1 MGPLF
6 AEGVDPEAC
15 WRTVMASGA
24 LGMWGFAAFR
34 VLDHG
39 RPIQPPGPRFGQTA
53 RFETCWMDLAKSE
66 DDLWSGLKSACRS
79 RIRKA
84 RKSGLEVRVEQDGA
98 YLPDF
103 WDMARDVFA
112 KSSRQPTF
120 TRVFLEQLQERLF
133 PAGELLVISAWSE
146 GRRVATLI
154 LPHDGRD
161 AMYWAGGARS
171 DSLAVAPNNLLHW
184 EAILECKRRGLARYD
199 FISTKAGPGRF
210 KKTFGPEI
218 GEVCTHWDA
227 CRPALLRY
235 AKDLYERRAR
245 KARRV

>member
-1 MGPLF
+1 MAIGLTVIHEKGDERALPGL
-6 AEGVDPEAC
+6 ELLSVPVD
-15 WRTVMASGA
+15 RA
-24 LGMWGFAAFR
+24 LGQ
-34 VLDHG
+34 G
-39 RPIQPPGPRFGQTA
+39 R
-53 RFETCWMDLAKSE
+53 
-66 DDLWSGLKSACRS
+66 
-79 RIRKA
+79 
-84 RKSGLEVRVEQDGA
+84 
-98 YLPDF
+98 
-103 WDMARDVFA
+103 
-112 KSSRQPTF
+112 
-120 TRVFLEQLQERLF
+120 
-133 PAGELLVISAWSE
+133 AGELLVVSAWSE
-146 GRRVATLI
+146 GRRIATLV